1 MATVRNSLSLRDQT
15 TPVLRKVVAAME
27 STMAVMAKIDNVSDS
42 AFNGMQKDVAA
53 ARAAVDD
60 FNNQI
65 DGVPSGV
72 SNAANSFS
80 KFKNPLVTISAGIYA
95 IRSAI
100 QGLSTITGWSDQLV
114 LTTARINLMN
124 DGLQTTQE
132 LQDLIMQSADRSRGS
147 YTAMS
152 SSVAKMGIL
161 AGEAFENNK
170 EIVAFTELMTK
181 SFKVGGAGIQEQTS
195 AMYQLTQ
202 AMAAGKLQGDEFRSI
217 MENAPMLAAAIA
229 KYTGKSKGE
238 LKTMSSEGTITAD
251 IIKAAMF
258 AAADDIN
265 GKFNTLPRTFSDVAT
280 LLQNRMVGAFQAV
293 LVRMNSLINDAN
305 FDQFMT
311 GFVNLIAGVADA
323 ALWGF
328 NIMVKAGAWVTENWS
343 LIEPILWGIVFVLGV
358 YNGIAIV
365 TNGLLAIQA
374 FQAKVAGAAKLFEA
388 GATFTATVAQVGLN
402 AAMWAFP
409 GTWIVAAIVA
419 IIAALVAL
427 GVWLY
432 NLYKKNLDFKYGVL
446 NVWND
451 IKLGLAMAVTGIQ
464 LLFNGLNNTIENI
477 LSGIT
482 MMVQN
487 KMNGMIDMINLGIA
501 ALNALTGSK
510 NKPISKFTFGDE
522 MKSAFETAAAR
533 RKAAVDEKIAA
544 DLNNHASE
552 KARLATEK
560 AAEVAKAAAG
570 SGAEKAA
577 DGGIDFGQYQLNGGK
592 LDSVGK
598 IDSDVSISD
607 EDIKMLR
614 DIAAVEFVNRYTT
627 LRPEMN
633 VSFGDVHETADV
645 NKILETLESMAEE
658 AYSSALVGA

>member
-15 TPVLRKVVAAME
+15 TPVLRKIVTAME
-27 STMAVMAKIDNVSDS
+27 STIAVMAKIDNISDG

-53 ARAAVDD
+53 AKAAVDD

-124 DGLQTTQE
+124 DGLQTTEE
-132 LQDLIMQSADRSRGS
+132 LQRLIMESADRSRGS

-161 AGEAFENNK
+161 AGEAFESNQ

-238 LKTMSSEGTITAD
+238 LKMMSSEGTITAD

-258 AAADDIN
+258 SAADDIN
-265 GKFNTLPRTFSDVAT
+265 SKFSSLPRTFADVGT
-280 LLQNRMVGAFQAV
+280 LLQNRMVGAFQKV
-293 LVRMNSLINDAN
+293 LVRMNSLINGVS
-305 FDQFMT
+305 FDKFLN
-311 GFVNLIAGVADA
+311 GFVNAITEVANA

-328 NIMVKAGAWVTENWS
+328 DLMVKAGAWVSDNWS
-343 LIEPILWGIVFVLGV
+343 LIEPILWGLVVVLGV
-358 YNGIAIV
+358 YNGIALV
-365 TNGLLAIQA
+365 TNALLAIQA
-374 FQAKVAGAAKLFEA
+374 FQAKIAGAGLMFQS
-388 GATFTATVAQVGLN
+388 GATFAATVAQWGLN

-409 GTWIVAAIVA
+409 GTWIVAAIVV
-419 IIAALVAL
+419 IIAALVAF

-432 NLYKKNLDFKYGVL
+432 NLWQKNMEFKYGVL
-446 NVWND
+446 ALWED
-451 IKLGLAMAVTGIQ
+451 IKYGMAGVFSVIQ
-464 LLFNGLNNTIENI
+464 LMGNSVANTIELALANVV
-477 LSGIT
+477 LT
-482 MMVQN
+482 VQN
-487 KMNGMIDMINLGIA
+487 KINDVIGLINMVISA
-501 ALNALTGSK
+501 SNQLTGAK
-510 NKPISKFTFGDE
+510 TALWDKLTFGDTY
-522 MKSAFETAAAR
+522 KRQVDANVAAR
-533 RKAAVDEKIAA
+533 NADVNAKIAA
-544 DLNNHASE
+544 DYNNHAAAE
-552 KARLATEK
+552 AKLASEK
-560 AAEVAKAAAG
+560 AAEVAKIAAG
-570 SGAEKAA
+570 KNTAKDATKGLDLGK
-577 DGGIDFGQYQLNGGK
+577 YQINGGK
-592 LDSVGK
+592 LDSIGK

-607 EDIKMLR
+607 EDIKMMR